1 MHFIDSEASL
11 EKAKCLIGMELIG
24 VDAEWRPG
32 MTTFQQS
39 KPALFQVGGLEQVC
53 LFDMVALAN
62 NKALDELLEKAF
74 TQAGSVVIG
83 FSFHNDLK
91 AFAKSFPEMR
101 FYRRFACLI
110 DLQQLFSEMYAA
122 EKSMGLSKVT
132 DYVIGKPICKGE
144 QMSNWER
151 RPLRSS
157 QTHYAALDAYI
168 MAFLYRKMD

>member
-1 MHFIDSEASL
+1 MRAELEKYSAKVDAEKLQKQFGHKDFYGPITGPPEQFFRLPETCKVHFIATEEEL
-11 EKAKCLIGMELIG
+11 KKAECLIGMELIG

-62 NKALDELLEKAF
+62 NKALDELLERAF

-91 AFAKSFPEMR
+91 AFAKSFPGLV
-101 FYRRFACLI
+101 AAKAI
-110 DLQQLFSEMYAA
+110 KKDADLH
-122 EKSMGLSKVT
+122 
-132 DYVIGKPICKGE
+132 P
-144 QMSNWER
+144 
-151 RPLRSS
+151 
-157 QTHYAALDAYI
+157 
-168 MAFLYRKMD
+168 